1 MTASTESTQHLAA
14 RQLLVVTGKGGVGKT
29 AVSAALARHLA
40 RDRRRVLVFE
50 VDPRENLHQMLG
62 IPPSGGDVH
71 DAGGGLFLQNLK
83 PREVVD
89 EIVRERLKLEVI
101 TRRVLDSPVYQHFA
115 EGAPGIKEVAIL
127 GHALRLLQGL
137 DRRRREPVDLVVL
150 DAPAT
155 GHGVSL
161 LQAPRLLS
169 DVIRQGPFGEMG
181 RELAGFVAD
190 PERCGVVV
198 VTSAEEMPVDE
209 ALELRKS
216 LDERLDREP
225 DLLVINGLYP
235 PLPDDAADASGAEPT
250 DGEDEVWS
258 LWRKRRRLNETERER
273 LVDRWPGPR
282 VEIPLF
288 PLDRGPELVRA
299 LVRRFEGSE
308 RGEAR

>member
-1 MTASTESTQHLAA
+1 MTDLAQRLA
-14 RQLLVVTGKGGVGKT
+14 HRQLLVVTGKGGVGKT
-29 AVSAALARHLA
+29 AVAAALARHLA
-40 RDRRRVLVFE
+40 HGDRRVLVFE

-62 IPPSGGDVH
+62 IAPSGGDVH
-71 DAGGGLFLQNLK
+71 AAGGGLFLQNLK

-89 EIVRERLKLEVI
+89 EIVRERLKLEVL

-115 EGAPGIKEVAIL
+115 EGAPGLKEVAIL
-127 GHALRLLQGL
+127 GHALRLLRGL

-209 ALELRKS
+209 ALEL
-216 LDERLDREP
+216 LDVLRTRLDRRP
-225 DLLVINGLYP
+225 DLLVLNGLYP
-235 PLPDDAADASGAEPT
+235 PVPEGAKDD
-250 DGEDEVWS
+250 EDEVMT
-258 LWRKRRRLNETERER
+258 LWRKRRRLNEKERAR
-273 LVDRWPGPR
+273 LVEHWKGPR
-282 VEIPLF
+282 VEIPKF

-299 LVRRFEGSE
+299 LVRRFEA
-308 RGEAR
+308 GEVEP